1 MAYRIQGLGWL
12 PDPPDYRDCK
22 ADDQSVS
29 RTIQSNVRAMAQR
42 GEARLFQPKVKRMP
56 RSVDLRELCSPI
68 EDQGNIG
75 SCTAQAVCGLVEYL
89 QRSLQGEYLDASRI
103 FLYKATRSFLGWT
116 GDTGAFVRSTIK
128 ALRLFG
134 VPPEEYCPYEPARFD
149 DEIGAFC
156 FAFAGNYKAIQ
167 YYRLEG
173 LDKLKESLAQG
184 MPFAFGFT
192 CYDSL
197 FASEVSKTGDIPF
210 PKPNEKIQ
218 GGHAVMAV
226 GYDAAKGGL
235 LIRNSWGTGWGD
247 AGYGT
252 LPFEYVEKGL
262 ATDFWALA
270 KMDLVPLEEG
280 R

>member
-12 PDPPDYRDCK
+12 PDPPDHRDCRIRDKVVAKTVK
-22 ADDQSVS
+22 A
-29 RTIQSNVRAMAQR
+29 NVRAMAKKGQ
-42 GEARLFQPKVKRMP
+42 AKLFRPDV
-56 RSVDLRELCSPI
+56 RSLNRSADLRELCSPV
-68 EDQGNIG
+68 EDQGAIG
-75 SCTAQAVCGLVEYL
+75 SCTAQSVCGLVEFL
-89 QRSLQGEYLDASRI
+89 QRGLYGEHLDASRI

-128 ALRLFG
+128 ALKLFG
-134 VPPEEYCPYEPARFD
+134 VPPEEYCPYDPSRYD
-149 DEIGAFC
+149 DDLSAFC
-156 FAFAGNYKAIQ
+156 FAFAANYKAIQ

-192 CYDSL
+192 CYDSM
-197 FASEVSKTGDIPF
+197 FTDQSAGTGDIPF
-210 PKPNEKIQ
+210 PTPDERIQ

-226 GYDAAKGGL
+226 GYDDGKGRL
-235 LIRNSWGTGWGD
+235 IIRNSWGTGWGD
-247 AGYGT
+247 GGYGT
-252 LPFEYVEKGL
+252 LPYEFVDQGL

-270 KMDLVPLEEG
+270 DMNVERLEEG